1 MAGSFSK
8 PARSALRGPVAIAGA
23 GFSGAVIAHEL
34 ARDGCEVHVFE
45 SRAHIG
51 GNCHTERDPQTGI
64 LLHTYGPH
72 IFHTSHPRVW
82 DYVRRFD
89 EFIPF
94 TNRVKAITNGRVYSM
109 PVNLLTINQ
118 FFGKTLSPAEAR
130 DFLASK
136 ADTDVNEPRTF
147 EEQALRFMGRE
158 LYEAFFRS
166 YTEKQ
171 WGRHPSELPASVLKR
186 LPLRFNYE
194 DNYYASTWQGM
205 PRHGYTAI
213 VEKML
218 DHPNIRMHLSQGFHR
233 DLCSGFSQVFF
244 SGPIDAW
251 FDHAEGRLGYRTLDF
266 AREMHE
272 GDFQGNAV
280 INYCDDSVPWTRIAE
295 HKHFAPWESH
305 KATVIFRERSRDCRP
320 GDTPYYP
327 IRLAQEKSLLARYVE
342 MARALQNVCFVGRLG
357 TYRYLDMHVTIA
369 EALEAADRYRAV
381 RHSGETMPAFVVS
394 PLGS

>member
-1 MAGSFSK
+1 MTSTQPSVAG
-8 PARSALRGPVAIAGA
+8 RGRVAVAGA

-34 ARDGCEVHVFE
+34 AGAGIDVDVFE
-45 SRAHIG
+45 SRAHVA
-51 GNCHTERDPQTGI
+51 GNCHTERDPESGI
-64 LLHTYGPH
+64 LLHAYGPH

-89 EFIPF
+89 EFMPF
-94 TNRVKAITNGRVYSM
+94 TNRVKAITGGRVYSL
-109 PVNLLTINQ
+109 PVNLHTINQ
-118 FFGKTLSPAEAR
+118 FFGKTFSPSEAR
-130 DFLASK
+130 AFLETK
-136 ADTDVNEPRTF
+136 AEQGTEDPQTF
-147 EEQALRFMGRE
+147 EEQALHFVGRE

-171 WGRHPSELPASVLKR
+171 WGIHPSALPASLLKR
-186 LPLRFNYE
+186 LPLRFNYD

-213 VEKML
+213 IEKML
-218 DHPNIRMHLSQGFHR
+218 DHPRIRVHLSQRFHR
-233 DLCSGFSQVFF
+233 EMRGDYQQVFF

-251 FDHAEGRLGYRTLDF
+251 FNHADGRLGYRTLDF
-266 AREMHE
+266 AMERYP

-280 INYCDDSVPWTRIAE
+280 INYCDDSVRFTRIAE

-305 KATVIFRERSRDCRP
+305 ASTVIFRESSRECGPD
-320 GDTPYYP
+320 DTPYYP
-327 IRLAQEKSLLARYVE
+327 IRLAREKSLLSRYVE
-342 MARALQNVCFVGRLG
+342 MSQAEQGVCFVGRLG

-369 EALEAADRYRAV
+369 EALEVADRYKQAIATG
-381 RHSGETMPAFVVS
+381 HAMPVFVVS